1 MNERQFDH
9 KGSVYR
15 QGRPPIRRRYL
26 SACKAPGCLPPRISP
41 RT

>member
-15 QGRPPIRRRYL
+15 QGRPAYPPALFERL
-26 SACKAPGCLPPRISP
+26 QSAGCLPPRISP